1 MRIVIAGCGRLGAS
15 LATQLDHGENQIT
28 VVDTNPHAFRRLE
41 SEFRGSAI
49 VGTTIDEDVL
59 LSAGIEA
66 ADVFFAVTDADNT
79 NLMAAQVAK
88 RVFGVPRVSARV
100 YDSVRAEVFRSMDI
114 NSICPTIA
122 VSALMID
129 AVGISTAAETA

>member
-15 LATQLDHGENQIT
+15 LATQLDYGNNTVT
-28 VVDTNPHAFRRLE
+28 VVDTNSHAFRRLE

-49 VGTTIDEDVL
+49 VGTAIDEDVL

-66 ADVFFAVTDADNT
+66 ADVFFAVTDADNS

-88 RVFGVPRVSARV
+88 RVFGVPQVIARV
-100 YDSVRAEVFRSMDI
+100 YDSVRAEIFRSMDI
-114 NSICPTIA
+114 QSICPTDA

-129 AVGISTAAETA
+129 AAGIELAGASS